1 MFSAS
6 FRWESHSSCQHGSG
20 FGSVVEPSGAEVM
33 YVFSDE
39 KGGRGVGA
47 RINTAAYI

>member
-6 FRWESHSSCQHGSG
+6 LRWDSHSSCQHGRG
-20 FGSVVEPSGAEVM
+20 FGSVVEPSGAVVM

-39 KGGRGVGA
+39 NGGRGVGA
-47 RINTAAYI
+47 SINTAAYI